1 MIVDLWPERAPLL
14 IDLDEGVMSV
24 KDSEVSTVGLSSPDQ
39 VLARYLAFVYH
50 MRNLPVGTPI
60 SLRGVDL
67 EVLSDALQMEQ
78 VDVESRLRQLIADE
92 EAVAE
97 VQRRFRL
104 RTLAPVASVV
114 LAACSAGFLVASLGG
129 SPEPETDISTASVVT
144 LEVVTDIGNGAAV
157 EFNPGA

>member
-1 MIVDLWPERAPLL
+1 MSIDVWPERAPLVV
-14 IDLDEGVMSV
+14 DLGEGVMSV

-60 SLRGVDL
+60 SLRDVDL
-67 EVLSDALQMEQ
+67 EVLSVALQMETT
-78 VDVESRLRQLIADE
+78 DVESRLHQLIADE
-92 EAVAE
+92 ETVAE
-97 VQRRFRL
+97 VQRSFRL
-104 RTLAPVASVV
+104 RMLTPVASVV
-114 LAACSAGFLVASLGG
+114 FAVCSAGFLVASFGG

-157 EFNPGA
+157 EFNRGA